1 MTRPV
6 VIGFVGRSGSG
17 KTTLLERLV
26 AIFRARGLRVAVL
39 KDAHH
44 GFSMDKPGKDSWRY
58 REAGAETVVV
68 RSDAR
73 WVVLHETPAGRAGVE
88 ELLSHVGDVDLVLVE
103 GFKNEGDYPKY
114 ESFAP
119 TRRPRGRSF
128 PAPFL
133 RASSRTSRPRRSA
146 PTFPFC
152 RSTNPSAWRPICS
165 RRIFAAK
172 ISGEFLFGKGLR
184 PGAKE
189 RR

>member
-114 ESFAP
+114 EVF
-119 TRRPRGRSF
+119 RPDATPEG
-128 PAPFL
+128 P
-133 RASSRTSRPRRSA
+133 
-146 PTFPFC
+146 
-152 RSTNPSAWRPICS
+152 
-165 RRIFAAK
+165 
-172 ISGEFLFGKGLR
+172 LF
-184 PGAKE
+184 PGALLAGVVSNVSAEALGTDLPVLPIDEPE
-189 RR
+189 RVAAHMFEMHLRR